1 MRILVDS
8 MPEKTDSCP
17 YANRVPSLS
26 HQSTFV
32 CELNQDRDACRGVGK
47 CPVFI
52 SYDELMNKKYE
63 RNCYKP
69 VVGRNNFVEEVEK
82 HHMTN
87 PLEILNW
94 YRNLYYQEEFP
105 SERRIMAEAINGL
118 FMKYKDV
125 FNVENE
131 VG

>member
-8 MPEKTDSCP
+8 MPENTDSCP
-17 YANRVPSLS
+17 YANRAPSLS
-26 HQSTFV
+26 HQSTFM

-105 SERRIMAEAINGL
+105 SERRIMAEAINRL